1 MDVDRVDSDN
11 AIQLFEKLEAR
22 NPDKKCIYL
31 ILDNAPYHRAAKVRQ
46 WLERKD
52 CKIKPIWLPTYC
64 PHLNAIERLWGVM
77 HRHVTHNKFYPTF
90 TKFGH
95 AILKFLRETIPK
107 QWRNFRDTVTD
118 NFRIISDEKF
128 RVME

>member
-31 ILDNAPYHRAAKVRQ
+31 ILDNAPYHRSAKVRQ

-64 PHLNAIERLWGVM
+64 PHLNAIERSCTGMSHIINSTRHLQNLVM
-77 HRHVTHNKFYPTF
+77 LYSNFYEKPYPNN
-90 TKFGH
+90 GE
-95 AILKFLRETIPK
+95 ISETP
-107 QWRNFRDTVTD
+107 
-118 NFRIISDEKF
+118 
-128 RVME
+128 